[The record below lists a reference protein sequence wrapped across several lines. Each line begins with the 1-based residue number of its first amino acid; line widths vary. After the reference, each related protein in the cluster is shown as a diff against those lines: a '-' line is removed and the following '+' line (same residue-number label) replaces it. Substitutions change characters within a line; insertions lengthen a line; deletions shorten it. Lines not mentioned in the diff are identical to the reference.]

1 MKELYFLNGDLTGG
15 VLTDKVE
22 AMRVF
27 NEAREK
33 LIAVA
38 KEDATIELETVE
50 SNRVVYNFLAK
61 DGETV
66 LANGGIAMM
75 IVKMA
80 EDFSLEP
87 GTVFYANDISID
99 SSEGLAFKTREKA
112 EKAAFMSFA
121 SKVAMIDRPKFL
133 KTITGQ
139 KVIDLDTDKVYYL
152 SSTGEYKISE
162 GGFVLETHVTRSSN

>member
-27 NEAREK
+27 NEAKEK

-38 KEDATIELETVE
+38 KEDPFIELETVE
-50 SNRVVYNFLAK
+50 SNRVVYNFLSK
-61 DGETV
+61 DGKTV
-66 LANGGIAMM
+66 LANGGIVM
-75 IVKMA
+75 ITVEMA
-80 EDFSLEP
+80 EDFSLKP
-87 GTVFYANDISID
+87 GTVFYANNVSID
-99 SSEGLAFKTREKA
+99 GSEKLAFKTREKA

-121 SKVAMIDRPKFL
+121 SKVAIIDRPKFA

-152 SSTGEYKISE
+152 SSTGEYKIS
-162 GGFVLETHVTRSSN
+162 GSDFVLETHVTRSSN